1 MTVLVSIH
9 GSPREKANSSI
20 LAEHIEIGAREAGAE
35 VHSFTLQSMTIHHC
49 SACDACQKSKDA
61 ACVVDDD
68 MQAIYGVL
76 RDADGLIL
84 ASPIY
89 WFAVSG
95 QMKAF
100 LDRCYALSG
109 PEGSQ
114 LSGKRIAIALT
125 YEDADPF
132 RSGAVNALRSFQD
145 MFAYVGAPI
154 VGAVYGTA
162 SSAGEIASNAEL
174 LNDAQ
179 ALGWKLTQ
187 VAASGQG

>member
-1 MTVLVSIH
+1 MTSVVSIH
-9 GSPREKANSSI
+9 GSPRVNGNSAI
-20 LAEHIEIGAREAGAE
+20 LAERVEAGAREAGAE
-35 VHSFTLQSMTIHHC
+35 VIPFTLHSMDIHAC
-49 SACDACQKSKDA
+49 SACDGCRGSTTDE
-61 ACVVDDD
+61 CVVDDD
-68 MQAIYGVL
+68 MQAIYRVL

-95 QMKAF
+95 QMKVF
-100 LDRCYALSG
+100 LDRCYALGG

-145 MFAYVGAPI
+145 MFAYVDAPI
-154 VGAVYGTA
+154 VGTVYGTA
-162 SSAGEIASNAEL
+162 AQAGEIASNADL
-174 LNDAQ
+174 LTA
-179 ALGWKLTQ
+179 AEKLGRKLVT
-187 VAASGQG
+187 VPPLR